1 MAASRKETEGAKI
14 VRQLRLEI
22 LFGRLQPEQILSQED
37 VCARFETSRMP
48 ARDALLQLAHEGFLE
63 RLSGNRLRVV
73 KLDRVDFL
81 DMIWIE
87 AMVHAL
93 AVKRATERHNND
105 VSAYGELM
113 VIQKQMQML
122 LIEGDVN
129 RASELKGLFHR
140 KINQMAE
147 SPKLVSTLRS
157 VTLRI
162 QYDFMYIVPG
172 WLDRSAQDQEN
183 ILEAMMNGD
192 AENASK
198 LMYDHLQYSASMIAN
213 VLIGSQSTQGEM
225 PSAGFAA
232 ALSTFD
238 SSAIKL
244 A

>member
-22 LFGRLQPEQILSQED
+22 LFGRIQPEQILSQED

-198 LMYDHLQYSASMIAN
+198 LMYEHLQYSASMIAN

-238 SSAIKL
+238 SSTIKL